1 MESDWIDLELLTTFT
16 LLSRSQT
23 VVISA
28 WPLDSYTHRD
38 NKQDKICQFTL
49 QELNDY
55 LASFSVVAR
64 YQQNFTVTGSQE
76 ARARS
81 PLHSPHPFLFISFLP
96 YFWRPPQGHCPWCPH
111 LWKRKTPYQTTP
123 VRTTPSQTST
133 WHLQL
138 HDDELHMSTGA
149 LV

>member
-1 MESDWIDLELLTTFT
+1 MESDWIDLELLSTFT

-49 QELNDY
+49 QELKDY

-81 PLHSPHPFLFISFLP
+81 TLVSPTSLCMRLP
-96 YFWRPPQGHCPWCPH
+96 H
-111 LWKRKTPYQTTP
+111 RKK
-123 VRTTPSQTST
+123 
-133 WHLQL
+133 
-138 HDDELHMSTGA
+138 
-149 LV
+149 